1 MGLHEIESFAY
12 TSVPEL
18 FLGQWKSCMAYEHKR
33 GILPLEFFERPTDV
47 VARLLLGCTLVR
59 RSGDEEMAGIIVE
72 TEAYMP
78 TGDEANHTYRG
89 QTPRN
94 AAMFGRAGI
103 LYVYK
108 IYGIHHC
115 VNFVTEAEGQGC
127 AVLIRAV
134 EPVAGIPAM
143 QQRRG
148 VNGVDTL
155 CNGPGKLAQAFGFTT
170 ADSFTPLD
178 GLDVCVR
185 SGFEIPDDRVGVTS
199 RIGLSKAVELPLRFF
214 VRGNPHVSG
223 GKRYVF

>member
-1 MGLHEIESFAY
+1 
-12 TSVPEL
+12 
-18 FLGQWKSCMAYEHKR
+18 MAGEHLR
-33 GILPLEFFERPTDV
+33 DILPLEFFEQPTDV

-59 RSGDEEMAGIIVE
+59 RSGDAEMAGIIVE

-78 TGDEANHTYRG
+78 VGDEANHAYRG
-89 QTPRN
+89 KTPRN
-94 AAMFGRAGI
+94 AAMFGPAGI

-108 IYGIHHC
+108 IYGVHHC
-115 VNFVTEAEGQGC
+115 VNVVTEAEGQGC

-134 EPVAGIPAM
+134 EPVVGIPAM

-148 VNGVDTL
+148 INGVDTL
-155 CNGPGKLAQAFGFTT
+155 CNGPGKLAQAFGFTR

-178 GLDVCVR
+178 GQEVYVR
-185 SGFEIPDDRVGVTS
+185 SGGGVSDDRVGVTS